1 MDAGAFV
8 NAAGRYDETVMM
20 QAARNGHIDIVRL
33 LLKNGADSHLKNIRG
48 KTATDVADEWDYA
61 DTAEFIRV

>member
-1 MDAGAFV
+1 
-8 NAAGRYDETVMM
+8 MM
-20 QAARNGHIDIVRL
+20 QAARDGHIDIVRL
-33 LLKNGADSHLKNIRG
+33 LLKNGADSYLKNIRG

>member
-1 MDAGAFV
+1 
-8 NAAGRYDETVMM
+8 MM
-20 QAARNGHIDIVRL
+20 QAARDGHIDIVRL